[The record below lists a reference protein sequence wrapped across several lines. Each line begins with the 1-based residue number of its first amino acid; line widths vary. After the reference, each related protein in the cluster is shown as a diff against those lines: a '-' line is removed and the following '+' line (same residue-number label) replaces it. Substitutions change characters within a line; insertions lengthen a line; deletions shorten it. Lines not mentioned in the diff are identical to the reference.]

1 MELRG
6 NFFLKRQP
14 PCYDDQHIMNATLD
28 SSKANLAKKT
38 ISLTVLMDFP
48 RVDASFLFIRGGQM
62 VWCIRDRKCFEG
74 AEELDSEPHNK
85 KLRISC
91 AIRNLF

>member
-14 PCYDDQHIMNATLD
+14 PCYDQHIMLRLD

-62 VWCIRDRKCFEG
+62 VWSIRDRKCFEG

-85 KLRISC
+85 KLWISC